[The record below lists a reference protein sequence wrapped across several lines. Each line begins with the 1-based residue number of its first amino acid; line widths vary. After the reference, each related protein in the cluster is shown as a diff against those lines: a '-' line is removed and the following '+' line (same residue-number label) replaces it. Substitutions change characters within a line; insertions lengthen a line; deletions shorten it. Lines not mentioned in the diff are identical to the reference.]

1 MKRPFRLWGI
11 SLLAE
16 FLCLVAYAGFI
27 GVPAAAFCV
36 NLLLSASMSMI
47 FLNSY
52 RTGLEP
58 KTAYLFAAFRKDR
71 ILRVL
76 GGMAW
81 MQLWIFLWSLIPI
94 VGIVFGVIRAYEYA
108 FVPYILMTREDV
120 KPTDAIKISKQETM
134 GYKGKM
140 FGADMLLGA
149 VYLGAF
155 LVFTLLGE
163 IPYLGVLFRIL
174 WYVAIAYGLQ
184 RSPLFSGIMQAAFYV
199 EIQNRRAAGS
209 WHPAAPARPD
219 WPTPP
224 VQPVQ
229 PSAPV
234 QPERLPSAPQPVQ
247 SAAPEQPVCP
257 VPPVVQPSFTEAVTQ
272 PASQGAPVVFS
283 PEPEPQ
289 QPPEEPVQTQP
300 SDLRCPRCG
309 AAVKIPGAMFCT
321 IYGRAAEMSIVLFIL
336 ALAAAFIGTIFA
348 FRAISRIHSGES
360 YTYEAAACAVCV
372 TLIVLALMLR

>member
-1 MKRPFRLWGI
+1 MVSSIYKKTFSVLMKRPFRLWGI

-27 GVPAAAFCV
+27 GVPAAAFCAA
-36 NLLLSASMSMI
+36 LLLSASMSMI

-58 KTAYLFAAFRKDR
+58 KTAYLFASFKKDR

-94 VGIVFGVIRAYEYA
+94 VGIVFGIIRMYEYR
-108 FVPYILMTREDV
+108 FVPYILMTRDDV

-140 FGADMLLGA
+140 FGADILLGA

-174 WYVAIAYGLQ
+174 WVLIAIAYGLLA
-184 RSPLFSGIMQAAFYV
+184 PLFSGIMQAAFYV

-209 WHPAAPARPD
+209 WHPAAPARPRLAH
-219 WPTPP
+219 
-224 VQPVQ
+224 
-229 PSAPV
+229 SA
-234 QPERLPSAPQPVQ
+234 
-247 SAAPEQPVCP
+247 
-257 VPPVVQPSFTEAVTQ
+257 
-272 PASQGAPVVFS
+272 
-283 PEPEPQ
+283 
-289 QPPEEPVQTQP
+289 
-300 SDLRCPRCG
+300 G
-309 AAVKIPGAMFCT
+309 AARAAVRSRSARAAHPAHTARAVRCSRTACMPCPACCAAFVYRSCDAARFAGSAGRLLPGA
-321 IYGRAAEMSIVLFIL
+321 
-336 ALAAAFIGTIFA
+336 
-348 FRAISRIHSGES
+348 
-360 YTYEAAACAVCV
+360 
-372 TLIVLALMLR
+372 

>member
-1 MKRPFRLWGI
+1 MVNTIYQKSFAALMKRPFRLWGI
-11 SLLAE
+11 SLLGAL
-16 FLCLVAYAGFI
+16 LCWLAGI
-27 GVPAAAFCV
+27 GFAGILAVGFVIAWAIDVSLA
-36 NLLLSASMSMI
+36 MI
-47 FLNSY
+47 FLHTY
-52 RTGLEP
+52 QTGEEP
-58 KTAYLFAAFRKDR
+58 HTADLFQTFRKDR
-71 ILRVL
+71 FLRVV

-81 MQLWIFLWSLIPI
+81 MSLWIFLWSLIPV
-94 VGIVFGVIRAYEYA
+94 VGIVFGVIRMYEYR
-108 FVPYILMTREDV
+108 FVPYILMTRDDV

-140 FGADMLLGA
+140 FGADILLGA

-174 WYVAIAYGLQ
+174 WVLIAIAYGLLA
-184 RSPLFSGIMQAAFYV
+184 PLFSGIMQAAFYV

-219 WPTPP
+219 WPIPP

-234 QPERLPSAPQPVQ
+234 QPERPIPPTQPVQ

-257 VPPVVQPSFTEAVTQ
+257 VSPVVQPSFTEAVTQ

-321 IYGRAAEMSIVLFIL
+321 IC
-336 ALAAAFIGTIFA
+336 
-348 FRAISRIHSGES
+348 GER
-360 YTYEAAACAVCV
+360 
-372 TLIVLALMLR
+372 LK

>member
-1 MKRPFRLWGI
+1 MVSSIYKKTFSVLMKRPFRLWGI

-27 GVPAAAFCV
+27 GVPAAAFCAA
-36 NLLLSASMSMI
+36 LLLSASMSMI

-58 KTAYLFAAFRKDR
+58 KTSYLFASFKKDR

-94 VGIVFGVIRAYEYA
+94 VGIVFGIIRMYEYR
-108 FVPYILMTREDV
+108 FVPYILMTRDDV

-140 FGADMLLGA
+140 FGADILLGA

-174 WYVAIAYGLQ
+174 WVLIAIAYGLLA
-184 RSPLFSGIMQAAFYV
+184 PLFSGIMQAAGTPLRPHGPTGPL
-199 EIQNRRAAGS
+199 RRCS
-209 WHPAAPARPD
+209 PCSRPL
-219 WPTPP
+219 PFS
-224 VQPVQ
+224 
-229 PSAPV
+229 PSGPSRPHSPCSPLLPNSLYALSRLLCSL
-234 QPERLPSAPQPVQ
+234 RLPK
-247 SAAPEQPVCP
+247 
-257 VPPVVQPSFTEAVTQ
+257 
-272 PASQGAPVVFS
+272 
-283 PEPEPQ
+283 
-289 QPPEEPVQTQP
+289 
-300 SDLRCPRCG
+300 L
-309 AAVKIPGAMFCT
+309 
-321 IYGRAAEMSIVLFIL
+321 
-336 ALAAAFIGTIFA
+336 
-348 FRAISRIHSGES
+348 
-360 YTYEAAACAVCV
+360 
-372 TLIVLALMLR
+372 

>member
-1 MKRPFRLWGI
+1 MVSSIYKKTFSVLMKRPFRLWGI

-27 GVPAAAFCV
+27 GVPAAAFCAA
-36 NLLLSASMSMI
+36 LLLSASMSMI

-58 KTAYLFAAFRKDR
+58 KTAYLFASFKKDR

-94 VGIVFGVIRAYEYA
+94 VGIVFGIIRMYEYR
-108 FVPYILMTREDV
+108 FVPYILMTRDDV

-140 FGADMLLGA
+140 FGADILLGA

-174 WYVAIAYGLQ
+174 WVLIAIAYGLLA
-184 RSPLFSGIMQAAFYV
+184 PLFSGIMQAAFYV
-199 EIQNRRAAGS
+199 EIQNRRAAG
-209 WHPAAPARPD
+209 P
-219 WPTPP
+219 
-224 VQPVQ
+224 Q
-229 PSAPV
+229 PSAPAQPV
-234 QPERLPSAPQPVQ
+234 PPVIPAPASEPETQPAPQGEPIVTAQEPEAPAQPEPEQE
-247 SAAPEQPVCP
+247 APEQPQSTEPRCP
-257 VPPVVQPSFTEAVTQ
+257 HC
-272 PASQGAPVVFS
+272 GAPVKM
-283 PEPEPQ
+283 Q
-289 QPPEEPVQTQP
+289 
-300 SDLRCPRCG
+300 G
-309 AAVKIPGAMFCT
+309 AVFCT
-321 IYGRAAEMSIVLFIL
+321 ACGRRLE
-336 ALAAAFIGTIFA
+336 
-348 FRAISRIHSGES
+348 
-360 YTYEAAACAVCV
+360 
-372 TLIVLALMLR
+372 

>member
-1 MKRPFRLWGI
+1 MVSSIYKKTFSVLMKRPFRLWGI

-27 GVPAAAFCV
+27 GVPAAAFCAA
-36 NLLLSASMSMI
+36 LLLSASMSMI

-58 KTAYLFAAFRKDR
+58 KTSYLFASFKKDR

-94 VGIVFGVIRAYEYA
+94 VGIVFGIIRMYEYR
-108 FVPYILMTREDV
+108 FVPYILMTRDDV
-120 KPTDAIKISKQETM
+120 KPTDAIKISKQETT

-140 FGADMLLGA
+140 FGADILLGA

-174 WYVAIAYGLQ
+174 WVLIAIAYGLLA
-184 RSPLFSGIMQAAFYV
+184 PLFSGIMQAAFYV

-209 WHPAAPARPD
+209 WHL
-219 WPTPP
+219 
-224 VQPVQ
+224 
-229 PSAPV
+229 S
-234 QPERLPSAPQPVQ
+234 L
-247 SAAPEQPVCP
+247 
-257 VPPVVQPSFTEAVTQ
+257 
-272 PASQGAPVVFS
+272 
-283 PEPEPQ
+283 
-289 QPPEEPVQTQP
+289 
-300 SDLRCPRCG
+300 
-309 AAVKIPGAMFCT
+309 
-321 IYGRAAEMSIVLFIL
+321 
-336 ALAAAFIGTIFA
+336 
-348 FRAISRIHSGES
+348 IH
-360 YTYEAAACAVCV
+360 
-372 TLIVLALMLR
+372 I

>member
-1 MKRPFRLWGI
+1 MVSSIYKKTFSVLMKRPFRLWGI

-27 GVPAAAFCV
+27 GVPAAAFCAA
-36 NLLLSASMSMI
+36 LLLSASMSMI

-58 KTAYLFAAFRKDR
+58 KTSYLFASFKKDR

-94 VGIVFGVIRAYEYA
+94 VGIVFGIIRMYEYR
-108 FVPYILMTREDV
+108 FVPYILMTRDDV

-140 FGADMLLGA
+140 FGADILLGA

-174 WYVAIAYGLQ
+174 WVLIAIAYGLLA
-184 RSPLFSGIMQAAFYV
+184 PLFSGIMQAAFYV
-199 EIQNRRAAGS
+199 EIQNRRAAG
-209 WHPAAPARPD
+209 P
-219 WPTPP
+219 
-224 VQPVQ
+224 Q
-229 PSAPV
+229 PSAPAQPV
-234 QPERLPSAPQPVQ
+234 PPVIPAPASEPETQPAPQGEPVVTAQEPEAPAQPEPEQE
-247 SAAPEQPVCP
+247 APEQPQSTEPRCP
-257 VPPVVQPSFTEAVTQ
+257 HCGALVKM
-272 PASQGAPVVFS
+272 QGAV
-283 PEPEPQ
+283 
-289 QPPEEPVQTQP
+289 
-300 SDLRCPRCG
+300 
-309 AAVKIPGAMFCT
+309 FCT
-321 IYGRAAEMSIVLFIL
+321 ACGRRLE
-336 ALAAAFIGTIFA
+336 
-348 FRAISRIHSGES
+348 
-360 YTYEAAACAVCV
+360 
-372 TLIVLALMLR
+372 

>member
-1 MKRPFRLWGI
+1 MVSSIYKKTFSVLMKRPFRLWGI

-27 GVPAAAFCV
+27 GVPAAAFCAA
-36 NLLLSASMSMI
+36 LLLSASMSMI

-58 KTAYLFAAFRKDR
+58 KTTYLFASFKKDR

-94 VGIVFGVIRAYEYA
+94 VGIVFGIIRMYEYR
-108 FVPYILMTREDV
+108 FVPYILMTRDDV

-140 FGADMLLGA
+140 FGADILLGA

-174 WYVAIAYGLQ
+174 WVLIAIAYGLLA
-184 RSPLFSGIMQAAFYV
+184 PLFSGIMQAAFYV
-199 EIQNRRAAGS
+199 EIQNRRAAG
-209 WHPAAPARPD
+209 P
-219 WPTPP
+219 
-224 VQPVQ
+224 Q
-229 PSAPV
+229 PSAPAQPV
-234 QPERLPSAPQPVQ
+234 PPVIPAPASEPETQPAPQGEPVVTAQEPEAPAQPEPEQE
-247 SAAPEQPVCP
+247 APEQPQSTEPRCP
-257 VPPVVQPSFTEAVTQ
+257 HCGALVKM
-272 PASQGAPVVFS
+272 QGAV
-283 PEPEPQ
+283 
-289 QPPEEPVQTQP
+289 
-300 SDLRCPRCG
+300 
-309 AAVKIPGAMFCT
+309 FCT
-321 IYGRAAEMSIVLFIL
+321 ACGRRLE
-336 ALAAAFIGTIFA
+336 
-348 FRAISRIHSGES
+348 
-360 YTYEAAACAVCV
+360 
-372 TLIVLALMLR
+372 

>member
-1 MKRPFRLWGI
+1 MVSSIYKKTFSVLMKRPFRLWGI

-27 GVPAAAFCV
+27 GVPAAAFCAA
-36 NLLLSASMSMI
+36 LLLSASMSMI

-58 KTAYLFAAFRKDR
+58 KTAYLFASFKKDR

-76 GGMAW
+76 SGMAW

-94 VGIVFGVIRAYEYA
+94 VGIVFGIIRMYEYR
-108 FVPYILMTREDV
+108 FVPYILMTRDDV

-140 FGADMLLGA
+140 FGADILLGA

-174 WYVAIAYGLQ
+174 WVLIAIAYGLLA
-184 RSPLFSGIMQAAFYV
+184 PLFSGIMQAAFYV

-224 VQPVQ
+224 V
-229 PSAPV
+229 A
-234 QPERLPSAPQPVQ
+234 R
-247 SAAPEQPVCP
+247 
-257 VPPVVQPSFTEAVTQ
+257 
-272 PASQGAPVVFS
+272 
-283 PEPEPQ
+283 
-289 QPPEEPVQTQP
+289 
-300 SDLRCPRCG
+300 
-309 AAVKIPGAMFCT
+309 AAVRSRSARAAHPAHTARAVRCSRTACMPCLACCAAFVYRSCDAARFAGGAGRVLPGA
-321 IYGRAAEMSIVLFIL
+321 
-336 ALAAAFIGTIFA
+336 
-348 FRAISRIHSGES
+348 
-360 YTYEAAACAVCV
+360 
-372 TLIVLALMLR
+372 

>member
-1 MKRPFRLWGI
+1 MVSSIYKKTFSVLMKRPFRLWGI

-27 GVPAAAFCV
+27 GVPAAAFCAA
-36 NLLLSASMSMI
+36 LLLSASMSMI

-58 KTAYLFAAFRKDR
+58 KTAYLFASFKKDR

-76 GGMAW
+76 SGMAW

-94 VGIVFGVIRAYEYA
+94 VGIVFGIIRMYEYR
-108 FVPYILMTREDV
+108 FVPYILMTRDDV

-140 FGADMLLGA
+140 FGADILLGA

-174 WYVAIAYGLQ
+174 WVLIAIAYGLLA
-184 RSPLFSGIMQAAFYV
+184 PLFSGIMQAAFYV

-234 QPERLPSAPQPVQ
+234 QPERPSRPHSPCSPLLPNSLYAL
-247 SAAPEQPVCP
+247 SRLLC
-257 VPPVVQPSFTEAVTQ
+257 S
-272 PASQGAPVVFS
+272 
-283 PEPEPQ
+283 
-289 QPPEEPVQTQP
+289 
-300 SDLRCPRCG
+300 LRLP
-309 AAVKIPGAMFCT
+309 K
-321 IYGRAAEMSIVLFIL
+321 L
-336 ALAAAFIGTIFA
+336 
-348 FRAISRIHSGES
+348 
-360 YTYEAAACAVCV
+360 
-372 TLIVLALMLR
+372 